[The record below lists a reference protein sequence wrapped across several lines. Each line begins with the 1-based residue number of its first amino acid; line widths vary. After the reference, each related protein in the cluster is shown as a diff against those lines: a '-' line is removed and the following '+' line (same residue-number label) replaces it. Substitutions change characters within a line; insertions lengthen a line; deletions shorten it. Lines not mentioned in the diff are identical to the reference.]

1 MSHLNHNGPGNTGS
15 KSGRKLGTCHKTE
28 EEQSKM
34 GVLGIGEGKRRHS
47 GGGQGKGRRLK
58 YNQTE

>member
-1 MSHLNHNGPGNTGS
+1 MSNLNHNGPDNLGS
-15 KSGRKLGTCHKTE
+15 KTGRKLGTCQKTE
-28 EEQSKM
+28 EEKSKI
-34 GVLGIGEGKRRHS
+34 GVLGVGEGKRRHS